1 MKKILKETIDYL
13 SSVRLTVIIL
23 IAIAVLSAIA
33 TFVGQNATPEEYIM
47 RFGHTAF
54 RVLSMLAVTDIF
66 HSPYFNALLML
77 LVMNITLCTLSLAP
91 KKITG
96 LFRARP
102 RESGYPFADTQ
113 VSRRTERETVEA
125 VTRALRRPLCRTT
138 VTHEGNDTTIISAPH
153 AIFSLGAII
162 VHVSILMI
170 IVGGLLSSLFGF
182 SGEMNIIEGGRTREV
197 FLDRTHLVQLDFSV
211 TLNRFTFE
219 RYPDGTPKEY
229 RSDIT
234 IMEGK
239 NRTDASLTVNHPVEY
254 RGVRFY
260 QTSFGKE
267 MDYATIEVL
276 DRKGNSLYAGEA
288 YWSIPV
294 EVPGRDLT
302 FTIVQSA
309 PEFMDFGPAVQLLVD
324 DTSGRYELWTLVE
337 YPEFDRERGG
347 DYVFVLKDY
356 HLVPYSSFTVV
367 KEPGLPLVFTG
378 FILICVG
385 FLFPLV
391 SSMGTF
397 RGRISRRNKT
407 IEVTIEGTPG
417 RLTTGFNVLFS
428 RRVDEIRKKIC

>member
-1 MKKILKETIDYL
+1 MKKMLKETIDYL

-33 TFVGQNATPEEYIM
+33 TFVVQNAPPEEYIL

-54 RVLSMLAVTDIF
+54 KILSLLSVTDIF

-91 KKITG
+91 RKITG
-96 LFRARP
+96 LFRSRP
-102 RESGYPFADTQ
+102 RESGYPLAETQ
-113 VSRRTERETVEA
+113 VSRRTERETVQIISK
-125 VTRALRRPLCRTT
+125 ALRRPLCRTSVT
-138 VTHEGNDTTIISAPH
+138 VEGKDTTIISAPP
-153 AIFSLGAII
+153 ALFSLGAVV

-211 TLNRFTFE
+211 RLNRFTFD

-234 IMEGK
+234 IIQGE
-239 NRTDASLTVNHPVEY
+239 NQTDASVTVNHPVKY

-276 DRKGNSLYAGEA
+276 DSMGNSLYVGEA

-294 EVPGRDLT
+294 QVPGRDLT

-309 PEFMDFGPAVQLLVD
+309 PEFMDFGPAVQLSVK
-324 DTSGRYELWTLVE
+324 DTSGQYKLWTLVR
-337 YPEFDRERGG
+337 YPEFDRARGG

-367 KEPGLPLVFTG
+367 REPGLPLVFTG

-391 SSMGTF
+391 SSLGTF
-397 RGRISRRNKT
+397 RGRISRRDKT
-407 IEVTIEGTPG
+407 IQVTIEGAPG
-417 RLTTGFNVLFS
+417 RLTTGFSGLFD
-428 RRVDEIRKKIC
+428 RRVDEIRKKLC